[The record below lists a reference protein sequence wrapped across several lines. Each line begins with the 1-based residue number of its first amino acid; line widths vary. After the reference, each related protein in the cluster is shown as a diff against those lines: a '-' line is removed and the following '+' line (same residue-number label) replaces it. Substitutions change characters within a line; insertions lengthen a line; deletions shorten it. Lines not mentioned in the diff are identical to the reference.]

1 MREAQII
8 YFNKSGFGGKA
19 FYMTAEELWKKS
31 GFSGTYEAWPF
42 GEAPDELADLVLK
55 GIKTATCS
63 AYELYQI
70 NNEPLPQAGD
80 YSVILNSSEEAV
92 CIIKTLKVYVTA
104 FNQVSDEHAF
114 KEGEGDRS
122 LEYWR
127 MVHVS
132 FLTNELASLHSAFDE
147 HTKVVCE
154 EFEVVYQ

>member
-1 MREAQII
+1 MAQLGQD
-8 YFNKSGFGGKA
+8 Y
-19 FYMTAEELWKKS
+19 
-31 GFSGTYEAWPF
+31 
-42 GEAPDELADLVLK
+42 
-55 GIKTATCS
+55 
-63 AYELYQI
+63 
-70 NNEPLPQAGD
+70 PQ
-80 YSVILNSSEEAV
+80 AV

-132 FLTNELASLHSAFDE
+132 FLTNELASVHKAFDE